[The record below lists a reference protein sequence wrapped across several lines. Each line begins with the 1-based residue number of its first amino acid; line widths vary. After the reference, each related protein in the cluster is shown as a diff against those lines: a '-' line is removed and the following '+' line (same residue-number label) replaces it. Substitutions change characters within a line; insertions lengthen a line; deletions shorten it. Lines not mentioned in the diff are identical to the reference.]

1 MASQFL
7 LWRKE
12 FVVASVSDTPWGN
25 FSQADYSDEQW
36 KAACLVDRGGDM
48 NGKQRYALP
57 VREPSGTLNRN
68 GVHAAA
74 GGHGIG
80 AVKGI
85 DDAQRKSV
93 ARKLV
98 SLYKS
103 ELKEDPPESL
113 ESLAGEAESAAA
125 EAREPQQAGRS
136 RDFWDRVF
144 PLDNIEI
151 LSRSKGGDGRT
162 VEAYAAVFNTPQE
175 IMDEHGHYK
184 ENITPTA
191 FNRALSHGAI
201 SRALCLYHHGMNV
214 VDQKPNPLGQVP
226 LGTPLDI
233 RADRKGL
240 LTITRYNKSDLADA
254 VLASIGNGDIKAQ
267 SFRGPIYDSNPRR
280 VPRVRRGESLPTVTR
295 TELGLRDYGP
305 TPNPYYTDATI
316 VAVRARNLFEEMMD
330 LEQEERAELYRMMLA
345 TTRDGDSELVVAATS
360 NPEPGTQ
367 DSRMHSRRAK
377 VRSNAMSM
385 ELAMLG
391 IHNAS

>member
-1 MASQFL
+1 MA
-7 LWRKE
+7 
-12 FVVASVSDTPWGN
+12 AVSDTPWGN

-36 KAACLVDRGGDM
+36 AKACLVDRGADVK
-48 NGKQRYALP
+48 GKQRYSLP

-80 AVKGI
+80 AVQGI

-98 SLYKS
+98 SLYKND
-103 ELKEDPPESL
+103 LKEDPPESL
-113 ESLAGEAESAAA
+113 EDLAGEQESAAD
-125 EAREPQQAGRS
+125 EAKEPQQAGRS

-144 PLDNIEI
+144 PLDDIQI
-151 LSRSKGGDGRT
+151 LSRAKGGDGRT
-162 VEAYAAVFNTPQE
+162 VEAYAAVFNSPQE
-175 IMDEHGHYK
+175 IIDEHGHYK
-184 ENITPTA
+184 ENIIPTA

-226 LGTPLDI
+226 LGTPVDI

-240 LTITRYNKSDLADA
+240 LTITRYNKSALADA
-254 VLASIGNGDIKAQ
+254 VLESIANGDIKGQ

-280 VPRVRRGESLPTVTR
+280 IPRVRRGEALPTVTR

-305 TPNPYYTDATI
+305 TPTPYYTEATI
-316 VAVRARNLFEEMMD
+316 VAVRARNLFEQMLI
-330 LEQEERAELYRMMLA
+330 LEEEERAELYRMMLA
-345 TTRDGDSELVVAATS
+345 TTRDGDSELVAAATS
-360 NPEPGTQ
+360 NPELGTQ
-367 DSRMHSRRAK
+367 DSRKHSRRAK
-377 VRSNAMSM
+377 VRSNAMAM
-385 ELAMLG
+385 DLAMMG
-391 IHNAS
+391 IK